1 MQKATNE
8 FAISK
13 RFENGDQRD
22 TVKCKGDTHGE
33 GGQNLTP
40 HITRKDQGK
49 VCQSIKAFRSFR
61 SIEAFMIPFWERKIP
76 KKSCLTWKTHGD
88 ATGDKK
94 GVKAG
99 LPEPGA
105 QESI

>member
-1 MQKATNE
+1 MSLPYPKDLRMET
-8 FAISK
+8 
-13 RFENGDQRD
+13 RW

-40 HITRKDQGK
+40 HITGKDQGK
-49 VCQSIKAFRSFR
+49 VCQSIKAFRSFL
-61 SIEAFMIPFWERKIP
+61 SIEAFMIPFWERKMP
-76 KKSCLTWKTHGD
+76 EKPCSTWKTHGEV
-88 ATGDKK
+88 TGDKK

-99 LPEPGA
+99 PPEPGT